1 MSTIDFEQLEAYRN
15 KLLTHPIYQ
24 EISTPERV
32 KVFMKHHVFA
42 VWDFMSLLKRLQKSV
57 TNVDVPWFPAHNAN
71 FARFINEIV
80 LGEESDIDG
89 KGGYSSHFGLYLEA
103 MEECG
108 ADVRPIQSFIAH
120 LQEGLHYT
128 EALEKTIGLQ
138 QQTKDFITFNLDL
151 ALNGEIYEV
160 AAAFFYG
167 REGLIPEMFQPLI
180 DSLKE
185 SGASSERLNFYLNRH
200 IEVDEDHHG
209 PLAEKLLIELCGND
223 QEKLNRSMEIGEKCF
238 ESRAKLWDGILDE
251 IKASGL

>member
-1 MSTIDFEQLEAYRN
+1 MTNIDFEQLEAYRN

-57 TNVDVPWFPAHNAN
+57 TNVDVPWFPAQNSN

-108 ADVRPIQSFIAH
+108 ADVQLIQTFIAH

-128 EALEKTIGLQ
+128 EALEKTDGLN
-138 QQTKDFITFNLDL
+138 QQTKDFINFNLDL

-223 QEKLNRSMEIGEKCF
+223 QEKLKRSMEIGEKCF

-251 IKASGL
+251 MKASNL